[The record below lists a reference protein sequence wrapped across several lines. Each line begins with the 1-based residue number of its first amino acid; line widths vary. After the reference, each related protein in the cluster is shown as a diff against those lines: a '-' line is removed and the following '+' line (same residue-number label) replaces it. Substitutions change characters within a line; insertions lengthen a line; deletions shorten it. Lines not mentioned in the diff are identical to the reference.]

1 MHVITVANQKGGVGK
16 TTSTL
21 ALCAG
26 FAQKGFRVLGID
38 LDPQGNFTKTAAI
51 QNDEN
56 VYTAYSVLKID
67 CLLCDAIQTSEHGFD
82 AVPSG
87 KTLAFVEGE
96 ISSQLNKHYRLR
108 EQLASIEGMYDY
120 VFIDVPPS
128 LGLYT
133 LNALTA
139 SNELLIPSLAD
150 SYALEGIIELY
161 KTVGDVR
168 KYNANPDLQILGIVL
183 TMYDPRPSIT
193 KVSEMMAETIS
204 EKIKAPIFDTKIRV
218 NVAVK
223 SAQVYQESIFS
234 FKKTSNAAVDYEN
247 LVEEII
253 KREKELQKG
262 TEN

>member
-16 TTSTL
+16 TTTTL

-26 FAQKGFRVLGID
+26 FAQKGFKVLGID

-56 VYTAYSVLKID
+56 VYTAYSVLKLD
-67 CLLCDAIQTSEHGFD
+67 CLLTEAIQTSTHGFD

-87 KTLAFVEGE
+87 KTLSFVEGE
-96 ISSQLNKHYRLR
+96 ISNQLNKHYRLK
-108 EQLASIEGMYDY
+108 EQLTSIEGMYDY

-139 SNELLIPSLAD
+139 SNEILIPALAD

-161 KTVGDVR
+161 KTVCDVR
-168 KYNANPDLQILGIVL
+168 KYNANPDLSILGIVL
-183 TMYDPRPSIT
+183 TMYDKRPSIT
-193 KVSEMMAETIS
+193 KVAEVLAEQIS
-204 EKIKAPIFDTKIRV
+204 AKINAPVFETKIRV
-218 NVAVK
+218 NVAIK

-234 FKKTSNAAVDYEN
+234 FNKTSNAAYDYEC
-247 LVEEII
+247 LVNEII
-253 KREKELQKG
+253 ERETKKG
-262 TEN
+262 